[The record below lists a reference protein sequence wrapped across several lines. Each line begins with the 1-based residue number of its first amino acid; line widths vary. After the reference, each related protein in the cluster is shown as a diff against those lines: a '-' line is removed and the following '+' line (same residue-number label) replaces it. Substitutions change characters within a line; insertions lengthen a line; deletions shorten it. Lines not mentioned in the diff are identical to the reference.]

1 MHHLKTKR
9 IHPKQYF
16 KPDSI
21 KLAFVSLRNRERI
34 IASKLAVDKQI
45 RLLNSKGLALP
56 AKAIFTD
63 ESLQFVQKVG
73 RVV

>member
-21 KLAFVSLRNRERI
+21 KLVFVSLLNKERI
-34 IASKLAVDKQI
+34 IASKVAVDKQI
-45 RLLNSKGLALP
+45 RLLNSKGLPLP
-56 AKAIFTD
+56 AKVSCAD
-63 ESLQFVQKVG
+63 ESLQFVQ
-73 RVV
+73 